1 LKTITQIKKHAAF
14 GIVFTIAKATVYIAP
29 LLVAEILSKEDFG
42 ILEYALA
49 GLGMVINTLI
59 NLGVPS
65 AYPYFKLKN
74 NNIAVD
80 NVFNFHYTWL
90 LAFFIISQ
98 VCYYTFN
105 FDLSYF
111 IALNVAF
118 VISNQLYISTQ
129 LKTKEKISIAV
140 LFDSG
145 VYVVILLFVVLSYL
159 KIVTPSIQV
168 VSNLVQCYAI
178 LYVFHAIYQFLKI
191 DFKELFNNYRSV
203 LAYSFPVLIGS
214 LLIYFLTVSG
224 RILIEFFLNDY
235 ELVGI
240 YAFYFRL
247 SAVIVMLHQ
256 VINIVFFKKMYQLNP
271 KILDHYFSICFG
283 GLYIISISA
292 FVVVPYI
299 LPYFSEFYETT
310 KNDYKS
316 VYFLLCTQMVFWIA
330 TALFSNIIDREKLA
344 NKNNKLFLFLL
355 TVFLFVLWVIKSNL
369 TIQIFTFVHMF
380 VVFLATLIQIYSL
393 TKKQI
398 VFKKSFYTIIGINL
412 LSLMIFLFLL

>member
-1 LKTITQIKKHAAF
+1 MFKKNLIF
-14 GIVFTIAKATVYIAP
+14 SIVFTLSKSTVYLAP
-29 LLVAEILSKEDFG
+29 LIVAEILSKEDFG

-80 NVFNFHYTWL
+80 NVFNFHYIWL
-90 LAFFIISQ
+90 LGFFIISQ

-168 VSNLVQCYAI
+168 ISNLVQCYAI
-178 LYVFHAIYQFLKI
+178 LYVFYAIYQFLKI
-191 DFKELFNNYRSV
+191 DFKEFFNNYHSV

-247 SAVIVMLHQ
+247 SAVIVMVHQ

-271 KILDHYFSICFG
+271 KVLDHYFSICFG

-292 FVVVPYI
+292 FLIVPNI

-310 KNDYKS
+310 KNAYKG
-316 VYFLLCTQMVFWIA
+316 VYFLLCSQMVFWIA

-344 NKNNKLFLFLL
+344 NKNNKLFVILL
-355 TVFLFVLWVIKSNL
+355 ITFLFILWMLKSSL
-369 TIQIFTFVHMF
+369 SIELFTLIHMI
-380 VVFLATLIQIYSL
+380 VVFLASLIQIYSL

-398 VFKKSFYTIIGINL
+398 FFKKSFLTLTGINL
-412 LSLMIFLFLL
+412 LSLITFLFIL

>member
-1 LKTITQIKKHAAF
+1 MFKKNLIF
-14 GIVFTIAKATVYIAP
+14 SIVFTLSKSTVYLAP
-29 LLVAEILSKEDFG
+29 LIVAEILSKEDFG

-80 NVFNFHYTWL
+80 NVFNFHYIWL
-90 LAFFIISQ
+90 LGFFIISQ

-168 VSNLVQCYAI
+168 ISNLVQCYAI
-178 LYVFHAIYQFLKI
+178 LYVFYAIYQFLKI
-191 DFKELFNNYRSV
+191 DFKEFFNNYRSV

-247 SAVIVMLHQ
+247 SAVIVMVHQ

-271 KILDHYFSICFG
+271 KVLDHYFSICFG

-292 FVVVPYI
+292 FVVAPYI

-310 KNDYKS
+310 KNAYKG
-316 VYFLLCTQMVFWIA
+316 VYFLLCSQMVFWIA

-344 NKNNKLFLFLL
+344 NKNNKLFVILL
-355 TVFLFVLWVIKSNL
+355 ITFLFILWMLKSSL
-369 TIQIFTFVHMF
+369 SIELFTLIHMI
-380 VVFLATLIQIYSL
+380 VVFLASLIQIYSL

-398 VFKKSFYTIIGINL
+398 FFKKSFLTLTGINL
-412 LSLMIFLFLL
+412 LSLITFLFIL

>member
-1 LKTITQIKKHAAF
+1 MFKKNLIF
-14 GIVFTIAKATVYIAP
+14 SIVFTLSKSTVYLAP
-29 LLVAEILSKEDFG
+29 LIVAEILSKEDFG

-80 NVFNFHYTWL
+80 NVFNFHYIWL
-90 LAFFIISQ
+90 LGFFIISQ

-168 VSNLVQCYAI
+168 ISNLVQCYAI
-178 LYVFHAIYQFLKI
+178 LYVFYAIYQFLKI
-191 DFKELFNNYRSV
+191 DFKEFFNNYHSV

-247 SAVIVMLHQ
+247 SAVIVMVHQ

-271 KILDHYFSICFG
+271 KVLDHYFSICFG

-292 FVVVPYI
+292 FVVAPYI

-310 KNDYKS
+310 KNAYKG
-316 VYFLLCTQMVFWIA
+316 VYFLLCSQMVFWIA

-344 NKNNKLFLFLL
+344 NKNNKLFVILL
-355 TVFLFVLWVIKSNL
+355 ITFLFILWMLKSSL
-369 TIQIFTFVHMF
+369 SIELFTLIHMI
-380 VVFLATLIQIYSL
+380 VVFLASLIQIYSL

-398 VFKKSFYTIIGINL
+398 FFKKSFLTLTGINL
-412 LSLMIFLFLL
+412 LSLITFLFIL

>member
-1 LKTITQIKKHAAF
+1 MFKKNLIF
-14 GIVFTIAKATVYIAP
+14 SIVFTLSKSTVYLAP
-29 LLVAEILSKEDFG
+29 LIVAEILSKEDFG

-80 NVFNFHYTWL
+80 NVFSFHYMWL
-90 LAFFIISQ
+90 LGFFIISQ

-168 VSNLVQCYAI
+168 ISNLVQCYAI
-178 LYVFHAIYQFLKI
+178 LYAFYAIYQFLKI

-271 KILDHYFSICFG
+271 KVLDHYFSICFG

-292 FVVVPYI
+292 FLIVPNI

-310 KNDYKS
+310 KNVYTGA
-316 VYFLLCTQMVFWIA
+316 YFLLCSQMVFWIA

-344 NKNNKLFLFLL
+344 NKNNKLFVILL
-355 TVFLFVLWVIKSNL
+355 ITFLFTLWVLKSSL
-369 TIQIFTFVHMF
+369 SIELFTLIHMI
-380 VVFLATLIQIYSL
+380 VVFLASLVQIYSL
-393 TKKQI
+393 TKNQI
-398 VFKKSFYTIIGINL
+398 FFKKSFLTLIGINL
-412 LSLMIFLFLL
+412 LSLTTFLFIL

>member
-1 LKTITQIKKHAAF
+1 MFKKNLIF
-14 GIVFTIAKATVYIAP
+14 SIVFTLSKSTVYLAP
-29 LLVAEILSKEDFG
+29 LIVAEILSKEDFG

-80 NVFNFHYTWL
+80 NVFNFHYIWL
-90 LAFFIISQ
+90 LGFFIISQ

-168 VSNLVQCYAI
+168 ISNLVQCYAI
-178 LYVFHAIYQFLKI
+178 LYVFYAIYQFLKI
-191 DFKELFNNYRSV
+191 DFKEFFNNYRSV

-247 SAVIVMLHQ
+247 SAVIVMVHQ

-271 KILDHYFSICFG
+271 KVLDHYFSICFG

-292 FVVVPYI
+292 FLIVPNI

-310 KNDYKS
+310 KNAYKG
-316 VYFLLCTQMVFWIA
+316 VYFLLCSQMVFWIA

-344 NKNNKLFLFLL
+344 NKNNKLFVILL
-355 TVFLFVLWVIKSNL
+355 ITFLFILWMLKSSL
-369 TIQIFTFVHMF
+369 SIELFTLIHMI
-380 VVFLATLIQIYSL
+380 VVFLASLIQIYSL

-398 VFKKSFYTIIGINL
+398 FFKKSFLTLTGINL
-412 LSLMIFLFLL
+412 LSLITFLFIL

>member
-1 LKTITQIKKHAAF
+1 MFKKNLIF
-14 GIVFTIAKATVYIAP
+14 SIVFTLSKSTVYLAP
-29 LLVAEILSKEDFG
+29 LIVAEILSKEDFG

-80 NVFNFHYTWL
+80 NVFRFHHIWL
-90 LAFFIISQ
+90 LGFFIISQ

-168 VSNLVQCYAI
+168 ISNLVQCYAI
-178 LYVFHAIYQFLKI
+178 LYVFYAIYQFLKI
-191 DFKELFNNYRSV
+191 DFKEFFNNYHSV

-247 SAVIVMLHQ
+247 SAVIVMVHQ

-271 KILDHYFSICFG
+271 KVLDHYFSICFG

-292 FVVVPYI
+292 FLIVPNI

-310 KNDYKS
+310 KNAYKG
-316 VYFLLCTQMVFWIA
+316 VYFLLCSQMVFWIA

-344 NKNNKLFLFLL
+344 NKNNKLFVILL
-355 TVFLFVLWVIKSNL
+355 ITFLFILWMLKSSL
-369 TIQIFTFVHMF
+369 SIELFTLIHMI
-380 VVFLATLIQIYSL
+380 VVFLASLIQIYSL

-398 VFKKSFYTIIGINL
+398 FFKKSFLTLTGINL
-412 LSLMIFLFLL
+412 LSLITFLFIL